1 MSLSGEVILDFDAVV
16 VGSGAGGGTAAAELA
31 RAGKRILVIERG
43 ARFDDAAAGQDERSM
58 LMDRVACDDRAI
70 TVNGRRARVLIG
82 GVVGGSTALFGAT
95 LLRPGRADF
104 EPGRHYGDR
113 LPRHL
118 WEWPI
123 TGDELAPHF
132 DRAEDLFGV
141 CGDSAAPMPHL
152 GRRLRPYL
160 HPAPP
165 PEPIT
170 RRLCDSFRAQGLA
183 PFPLPLAIDFER
195 CLHCPTCPGYVCP
208 NGARTGTRSL
218 LDAVELELW
227 DRCEAE
233 RLEVG
238 GGRVRGV
245 WVRDRASGR
254 RDLVRAGVILLAAG
268 AIGTPA
274 LLLRSGLAGAS
285 DQVGRNHMCHLGA
298 VGAALFRNPT
308 GAAER
313 FAKQLGVSDFYLGT
327 PTFPH
332 KLGYAQ
338 VVPVP
343 GPRTLL
349 AHAPVPLP
357 RSIANALHARALLL
371 VGSIEDLPQPG
382 NRVTLGA
389 AGAIRLDRR
398 FHAYDVARA
407 RVLARE
413 LRRLLRRAGAAVAF
427 RQVAANAEDHLAHQ
441 VGTCRFGRD
450 PRTSVLDPQ
459 CRLHGHDDVYVV
471 DGSFMPTSLGVGP
484 ALTIAANALRVVA
497 QILKERG

>member
-1 MSLSGEVILDFDAVV
+1 VVLDFDAIV

-31 RAGKRILVIERG
+31 RAGKRVLVVERG
-43 ARFDDAAAGQDERSM
+43 ARFDDAVAGQDEQRM
-58 LMDRVACDDRAI
+58 LEDRLACDDRAI
-70 TVNGRRARVLIG
+70 AVNGRRARVLVG
-82 GVVGGSTALFGAT
+82 GVVGGSTALYGAT
-95 LLRPGRADF
+95 LLRPGRSDF
-104 EPGRHYGDR
+104 EPGRHYGER

-123 TGDELAPHF
+123 DGDELAPHF

-141 CGDSAAPMPHL
+141 CGDHTAPMPHL

-160 HPAPP
+160 RLAPP
-165 PEPIT
+165 PESIT
-170 RRLCDSFRAQGLA
+170 LRLRDAFRSEGLA
-183 PFPLPLAIDFER
+183 PFPLPLAIDFEH
-195 CLHCPTCPGYVCP
+195 CLRCPTCPGYACP
-208 NGARTGTRSL
+208 NGARAGTRAL
-218 LDAVELELW
+218 LEAAELELW
-227 DRCEAE
+227 ERCEAE
-233 RLEVG
+233 RLEVA

-268 AIGTPA
+268 AIGTPV

-285 DQVGRNHMCHLGA
+285 DQLGRNHMCHLGA
-298 VGAALFRNPT
+298 VGAALFARPT
-308 GAAER
+308 GAATR
-313 FAKQLGVSDFYLGT
+313 FSKQLGLSDFYLGT
-327 PTFPH
+327 RPFPH

-343 GPRTLL
+343 GPRTLRS
-349 AHAPVPLP
+349 HAPLPLP
-357 RSIANALHARALLL
+357 AALARRLHARALLL
-371 VGSIEDLPQPG
+371 VGSIEDLPQSD

-398 FHAYDVARA
+398 FDAYDVARA

-413 LRRLLRRAGAAVAF
+413 LRGLLRRAGAAVAF
-427 RQVAANAEDHLAHQ
+427 KQVAVNAHEHLAHQ